1 MIIYLLSHWRG
12 QQPLMWSFWV
22 NFVGLRLLIFTA
34 QSQWVAATESY
45 YQVTPSVV
53 YFLVLFL
60 HGVLLIWQI
69 VGVIRACDH
78 HFAEHRSLATLWGA
92 QLSAVVLFLMS
103 ATYSLEAIQVTLIP
117 TDTEN
122 EFVRISQE
130 HAAQYD
136 ISLSENRCE
145 IRIEGSL
152 ELGITN
158 AVRRALSDNDKVRT
172 VMLNSG
178 GGNIYEGR
186 GLAKIISEH
195 RLNTS
200 VTERCSSAC
209 TLAFI
214 GGVHRTALQSARFGF
229 HQYRVDADYDIIVTD
244 VSKEQE
250 RDTALFLGSGVS
262 ESFTGRM
269 YSQEASGM
277 WWPDLAELVD
287 VGFLDAVNTE
297 FGSDGLCRG

>member
-69 VGVIRACDH
+69 V
-78 HFAEHRSLATLWGA
+78 
-92 QLSAVVLFLMS
+92 SAVVLFLMS

-200 VTERCSSAC
+200 VTEQCSSAC